1 MEIKRQVI
9 INASADKVWNIL
21 GPQYDR
27 VAEWVSTV
35 QVSRSHDSG
44 AVLPH
49 APISGRVCETDLG
62 PFQETITQYDEG
74 ERILAYQAQGEKMPF
89 FVKQLS
95 NHWTVTP
102 LNNSQS
108 RVDMRAEISLLP
120 VFGLMMGPIMR
131 MQMGGILTNATEEL
145 KYFAEK
151 GVPHPRKLEADRKH
165 QFIAA

>member
-1 MEIKRQVI
+1 ALKIF
-9 INASADKVWNIL
+9 
-21 GPQYDR
+21 
-27 VAEWVSTV
+27 
-35 QVSRSHDSG
+35 RSH
-44 AVLPH
+44 L
-49 APISGRVCETDLG
+49 TD
-62 PFQETITQYDEG
+62 IG
-74 ERILAYQAQGEKMPF
+74 ELQDADVPTASRLCKCRLI
-89 FVKQLS
+89 
-95 NHWTVTP
+95 TVTP

-145 KYFAEK
+145 KYFAEE